1 MQIRALQLS
10 ALVVAMA
17 AVSLLPASAQAQNRL
32 RGTARFGLEHG
43 GDRVVEFTYEDGST
57 PKVTAGGGLLLTVG
71 GLAEVG
77 RFGAHAV
84 DAQVNAGLK
93 WRTIPAATNQDAN
106 WLRFPVEGMVFYR
119 APKGFRLG
127 AGATV
132 HLRNVLKASGEV
144 LNDKVEFKNT
154 PGFLVQAD
162 YIRKNVA
169 FDLRYTAMD
178 YEVESSGGSVNASS
192 IGLGIS
198 FLFGRSSSTTAPTP
212 SNGGSR

>member
-1 MQIRALQLS
+1 MRFRASHYIAFAVAAATIS
-10 ALVVAMA
+10 AL
-17 AVSLLPASAQAQNRL
+17 PATSQAQNRL
-32 RGTARFGLEHG
+32 HGMARFGLEYG

-57 PKVTAGGGLLLTVG
+57 PKVTAGGGLLLSVG
-71 GLAEVG
+71 GGAEVA
-77 RFGAHAV
+77 RFGAHTL
-84 DAQVNAGLK
+84 DAQLNAGLK

-106 WLRFPVEGMVFYR
+106 WLRFPVEGMLFYH

-154 PGFLVQAD
+154 PGFLLQAD

-178 YEVESSGGSVNASS
+178 YEVESSGGSINASS
-192 IGLGIS
+192 VGLGIS
-198 FLFGRSSSTTAPTP
+198 YFFGRSSSATGPTD
-212 SNGGSR
+212 GATR

>member
-1 MQIRALQLS
+1 MHFRASQFIALMVAAATIS
-10 ALVVAMA
+10 AF
-17 AVSLLPASAQAQNRL
+17 PATSQAQGRL
-32 RGTARFGLEHG
+32 HGIARLGLEHG

-71 GLAEVG
+71 GGVEMA
-77 RFGAHAV
+77 RFGAHSL
-84 DAQVNAGLK
+84 DAQVNTGIK
-93 WRTIPAATNQDAN
+93 WRTIPSATNQDAN
-106 WLRFPVEGMVFYR
+106 WLRIPVEGLMFYH

-144 LNDKVEFKNT
+144 LNDRVEFKST

-169 FDLRYTAMD
+169 FDLRYTAME
-178 YEVESSGGSVNASS
+178 YEVESGGGTVDASS
-192 IGLGIS
+192 VGLGIS
-198 FLFGRSSSTTAPTP
+198 FLFGRSGSTTAPSP
-212 SNGGSR
+212 GAPR